1 MQNNERKRI
10 LTLVENGTITTEE
23 ALILLEKLAGEER
36 TTPLTTLMKKEA
48 PLVEEQLEQEHSSSE
63 AQQEQEKKSK
73 SSSFEDI
80 FGKAFNNSD
89 TNGKMEDVMNELKS
103 DLSQFGLR
111 MTSLINTTLS
121 KVKGFEDGAL
131 FGEKM
136 EFTKSYTFNSD
147 EVNGFDIEVPNG
159 KVTVVKSSDEQVSID
174 VTIKTAK
181 QEDDDQTKAAI
192 LADLVKLS
200 DGKLA
205 IMTKAKFSQVG
216 VTIAL
221 PEKIYD
227 IFFVRSFNNEVEIDA
242 LQAKVVKVLLTNGT
256 INMHHT
262 TFKHADLKTKNGSIE
277 ARFLK
282 GEDLEAETMNGRIYI
297 EGNLNEVEAESVNGH
312 VVITTT
318 SDVAHKVKAT
328 TVAGSVELYVPKSL
342 ALDGKLSTNFGRF
355 DLGLHD
361 ISQKANEESF
371 LQKVVHFDKV
381 ITNAT
386 VLKIIGESRT
396 GTVLVRY
403 AP

>member
-23 ALILLEKLAGEER
+23 ALVLLEKLAGEAR
-36 TTPLTTLMKKEA
+36 TAPVTTLTKEA
-48 PLVEEQLEQEHSSSE
+48 PIVEEQPKQEQSSSKT
-63 AQQEQEKKSK
+63 QQEQGKNKK

-80 FGKAFNNSD
+80 FGKAFNTSD
-89 TNGKMEDVMNELKS
+89 TSGKMEDVMNELKA

-111 MTSLINTTLS
+111 MTSLLNTTFS
-121 KVKGFEDGAL
+121 KIKGFEDGML

-136 EFTKSYTFNSD
+136 EFTKSYTFNSYD
-147 EVNGFDIEVPNG
+147 VNGLDIDVPNG
-159 KVTVVKSSDEQVSID
+159 KVMVVKSSDEQVTID

-181 QEDDDQTKAAI
+181 QEDADQTKAAI
-192 LADLVKLS
+192 LEDLVKLS
-200 DGKLA
+200 DGKLT

-216 VTIAL
+216 VKIAL

-256 INMHHT
+256 INIHHT

-277 ARFLK
+277 ARFVK
-282 GEDLEAETMNGRIYI
+282 GDDLEAETMNGRIYI

-312 VVITTT
+312 VVVTTT
-318 SDVAHKVKAT
+318 SDVAHKVKAI
-328 TVAGSVELYVPKSL
+328 TVAGSVELYVPKSI
-342 ALDGKLSTNFGRF
+342 ALDGKLSTNLGKF
-355 DLGLHD
+355 DLGLQD
-361 ISQKANEESF
+361 VSQKADEESF
-371 LQKVVHFDKV
+371 LQKVLHFDKV
-381 ITNAT
+381 VASET
-386 VLKIIGESRT
+386 VLKIIAESRT